1 MNFNIIELNILINE
15 LKELSNYFSSIGI
28 YDIYT
33 NSKIYELLMAVQF
46 NHRIANGHA
55 YTHDAYDEFG
65 NFYEYKHYK
74 LSSSNH
80 TWTFNDFSISTIIKL
95 ERLKSVCFAIIND
108 EKIIPYVSKAYIVPG
123 IVVSKYLLN
132 KTPEI
137 HNNRKMI
144 NISEH
149 QIIENMG
156 CEIICRDDNWSCA
169 ELRNVFI
176 TANKI
181 EKLINVKGIL
191 TSNKLW
197 ELLVACKL
205 GHKINPE
212 QKSHDAYDDN
222 EHTYEY
228 KVRSNFTRNWIFQDI
243 SKNVLNSY
251 LTDEKIVLAVVNKRD
266 FVVEDIYL
274 CNPAAIVYILEW
286 KLEQKRKRFREIK
299 RLSASICVRDIHA
312 MLKYGDAEWVR

>member
-1 MNFNIIELNILINE
+1 MNLNILINE
-15 LKELSNYFSSIGI
+15 LKSLSDYFSSIKI

-74 LSSSNH
+74 LSSSNYS
-80 TWTFNDFSISTIIKL
+80 WTFNDFSISTIFKL
-95 ERLKSVCFAIIND
+95 RNVKSVYFAIIND
-108 EKIIPYVSKAYIVPG
+108 EEVIPYVSKVYIVPG
-123 IVVSKYLLN
+123 IVVSKYLLD

-144 NISEH
+144 NIREH
-149 QIIENMG
+149 QIIDNMTY
-156 CEIICRDDNWSCA
+156 EIIYPSDNWSHT
-169 ELRNVFI
+169 ELKNVFI

-197 ELLVACKL
+197 ELLVACQL
-205 GHKINPE
+205 GHYINSD
-212 QKSHDAYDDN
+212 QKKHDAYDN
-222 EHTYEY
+222 NGHKYEY
-228 KVRSNFTRNWIFQDI
+228 KVSVTRSWIFQDI
-243 SKNVLNSY
+243 SENVLNSY

-266 FVVEDIYL
+266 FIVEDIYL
-274 CNPAAIVYILEW
+274 CDPKAIVAILEW
-286 KLEQKRKRFREIK
+286 KLEQKRKRFPEIR
-299 RLSASICVRDIHA
+299 RLSAWIGVSDIRT
-312 MLKYGDAEWVR
+312 MLEYGVAE